1 MEIFSGNMKVSELA
15 DCNCRLLLVLS
26 RLGVSG
32 SFGEKTVAE
41 LCSREGLDTE
51 TVLLICRVYSSA
63 GYRPAPKE
71 VRRCRVEDVLRY
83 VRRSHDFYLR
93 NAIESISASVEK
105 LIEPCQK
112 VRQQVVKDFFS
123 GYKDELLRHFAFEEE
138 EVIPYVEGLLEGR
151 RDSGFSIRYFEEH
164 HTNID
169 EKLSDLKN
177 IVMKSLP
184 HECDDV
190 LRLNLL
196 QDLYALQAD
205 LRSHTCI
212 EDHILVPMVRILESS
227 HGVGARHV
235 EASEGDDD
243 ASELSDREREILVCV
258 AKGMI
263 NKEIA
268 DSLNISI
275 NTVITHRRNITRK
288 IGIRSIPGLTVYAI
302 LNGLVD
308 IKDVEQGLG

>member
-1 MEIFSGNMKVSELA
+1 MKVSELA

-26 RLGVSG
+26 RLGISG
-32 SFGEKTVAE
+32 SFGEKTLAE
-41 LCSREGLDTE
+41 VCSRAGLDTD
-51 TVLLICRVYSSA
+51 TVLLICRVYSSSD
-63 GYRPAPKE
+63 YRPSMRE
-71 VRRCRVEDVLRY
+71 VRRCRAEDVVRY

-93 NAIESISASVEK
+93 NAIESIAASIER
-105 LIEPCQK
+105 LIEPCRPAQ
-112 VRQQVVKDFFS
+112 QQVIWDFFS
-123 GYKDELLRHFAFEEE
+123 GYKEELLRHFAFEEE
-138 EVIPYVEGLLEGR
+138 EVIPYVDELLEGR
-151 RDSGFSIRYFEEH
+151 RNPVFSIHYFEEN

-184 HECDDV
+184 HECDDA

-196 QDLYALQAD
+196 QDLYALQDD

-212 EDHILVPMVRILESS
+212 EDHILVPVARLLEGT
-227 HGVGARHV
+227 HGSGARHEEAHV
-235 EASEGDDD
+235 EEEDET
-243 ASELSDREREILVCV
+243 ELSEREKEILICV

-302 LNGLVD
+302 LNGLID

>member
-26 RLGVSG
+26 RLGISG
-32 SFGEKTVAE
+32 SFGEKTLAE
-41 LCSREGLDTE
+41 VCSRAGLDTD
-51 TVLLICRVYSSA
+51 TVLLICRVYSSSD
-63 GYRPAPKE
+63 YRPSMRE
-71 VRRCRVEDVLRY
+71 VRRCRAEDVVRY

-93 NAIESISASVEK
+93 NAIESIAASIER
-105 LIEPCQK
+105 LIEPCRPAQ
-112 VRQQVVKDFFS
+112 QQVIWDFFS
-123 GYKDELLRHFAFEEE
+123 GYKEELLRHFAFEEE
-138 EVIPYVEGLLEGR
+138 EVIPYVDELLEGR
-151 RDSGFSIRYFEEH
+151 RNPAFSIHYFEEN

-184 HECDDV
+184 HECDDS

-196 QDLYALQAD
+196 QDLYALQDD

-212 EDHILVPMVRILESS
+212 EDHILVPVARLLEGTRGS
-227 HGVGARHV
+227 GARHEEAHV
-235 EASEGDDD
+235 EEEDET
-243 ASELSDREREILVCV
+243 ELSEREKEILICV

-302 LNGLVD
+302 LNGLID

>member
-26 RLGVSG
+26 RLGISG
-32 SFGEKTVAE
+32 SFGEKTVSE
-41 LCSREGLDTE
+41 LCSKAGLDTE
-51 TVLLICRVYSSA
+51 TVLLICRVYASA
-63 GYRPAPKE
+63 GYRPSARE
-71 VRRCRVEDVLRY
+71 VRRCRVEDVVRY
-83 VRRSHDFYLR
+83 VRQSHDFYLR
-93 NAIESISASVEK
+93 NAIESIASSIER
-105 LIEPCQK
+105 LIAPCQSAQ
-112 VRQQVVKDFFS
+112 QQVVRKFFS
-123 GYKDELLRHFAFEEE
+123 GYKDELLKHFAFEEK
-138 EVIPYVEGLLEGR
+138 EVIPYVGGLLEGR
-151 RDSGFSIRYFEEH
+151 RSQTFNIHYFEEN

-184 HECDDV
+184 HECDDT

-196 QDLYALQAD
+196 QDLYALQDD

-212 EDHILVPMVRILESS
+212 EDHILVPMARMLE
-227 HGVGARHV
+227 GARGIGGRHADALV
-235 EASEGDDD
+235 EDDGE
-243 ASELSDREREILVCV
+243 SELSDREKEILVCV

-268 DSLNISI
+268 DTLSISV
-275 NTVITHRRNITRK
+275 NTVITHRRNITHK

-302 LNGLVD
+302 LNNLID
-308 IKDVEQGLG
+308 ISEVE